1 MKSDLDYVAHINK
14 YCHEI
19 TQFVSGLSFDEF
31 CGDMLTNKSSAFTIM
46 LIVESTRKISDA
58 FKGTYPNIPW
68 RKVTGMG
75 DVVFDTYHE
84 INCETLWQIIRDNV
98 PELLEF
104 TDEILKK

>member
-1 MKSDLDYVAHINK
+1 MP
-14 YCHEI
+14 
-19 TQFVSGLSFDEF
+19 
-31 CGDMLTNKSSAFTIM
+31 
-46 LIVESTRKISDA
+46 IVESARKISDA
-58 FKGTYPNIPW
+58 FKSAYPGVPW
-68 RKVTGMG
+68 KKITVMR